1 MHWYEVDGIREVASN
16 VLVLYLLLSKETSER
31 YNFSI
36 DSLTLHKG
44 AWSLFCHVYSLLW
57 SLCRVVAE
65 R

>member
-1 MHWYEVDGIREVASN
+1 MNWYEVDGIREVGSG

-36 DSLTLHKG
+36 DSLTLHRG
-44 AWSLFCHVYSLLW
+44 VWSIFCHVYSCF
-57 SLCRVVAE
+57 SHFCRVVAE